1 MGGVVERSLYRSGIV
16 AMPKGGGEKRSASIE
31 VAASGYGDFVA
42 LVNDWLDE
50 QSMEPC
56 NHGSMTRLRKA
67 RRQEPDGVVSA
78 EWAE

>member
-1 MGGVVERSLYRSGIV
+1 MERSLYRSGIV

-31 VAASGYGDFVA
+31 VAASGHGEFIQ

-50 QSMEPC
+50 QSMEAC

-67 RRQEPDGVVSA
+67 RRQEPSGVVSA